1 MRILSS
7 LISLCLTG
15 LSLAQVKTFAGT
27 KSDAVRAS
35 VESPSG
41 MGLMPFFQMLIALG
55 IVFALV
61 KFLLPRVIAKM
72 NKRLIPSSGSGI
84 VVEESASFA
93 GGSLLVVNARGRTL
107 LLSVSA
113 TGVSCLADLSQAQQP
128 EAPTFLELLER
139 AEQDATV
146 PLSHRTE
153 FAAEPILEDVQRIL
167 GQSAEP
173 AVQHAVIEQEVFE
186 TRLPEGVKPLPPV
199 TSEPRPWQPRR
210 LTREDREVEIDEILR
225 RLQQLSP

>member
-7 LISLCLTG
+7 LISLCLAG

-27 KSDAVRAS
+27 KSDAVRTT

-61 KFLLPRVIAKM
+61 KLLLPRILAKM
-72 NKRLIPSSGSGI
+72 NKRLMPSSGSGI

-93 GGSLLVVNARGRTL
+93 GGSLYVVNARGKAL

-113 TGVSCLADLSQAQQP
+113 SGVSCLADLSQAQQP
-128 EAPTFLELLER
+128 EAPTFLEALEQ
-139 AEQDATV
+139 AEQDTTV
-146 PLSHRTE
+146 PLN
-153 FAAEPILEDVQRIL
+153 EPILEDVHRIL
-167 GQSAEP
+167 ENSAGP
-173 AVQHAVIEQEVFE
+173 AVNHAAIEQEVFE
-186 TRLPEGVKPLPPV
+186 TRLPEGVKPLPSV
-199 TSEPRPWQPRR
+199 TSEATPWQPRR